1 MGSTRKWW
9 IADVDKRSPNPF
21 NSQNHYGINEVNYSD
36 ANDANT
42 HSLYD
47 LIKLVF
53 GNRPR
58 SAQAF
63 VIQFL
68 KTPRGEAT

>member
-1 MGSTRKWW
+1 MGMGSTRKWW

-47 LIKLVF
+47 LIKPVLNLF
-53 GNRPR
+53 
-58 SAQAF
+58 S
-63 VIQFL
+63 VIDHARHKPLLFDF
-68 KTPRGEAT
+68 